1 MIFAEDAESVDLA
14 RLGPLAEH
22 SLRLFRNGS
31 IFQLSHER
39 RLSACV
45 SGNVELASPWLV
57 AAAPVLLVHA
67 RREFGG
73 SSNRIIMDGG
83 SVQIDWEQ
91 PEDVS
96 QEASG
101 DQGHVIM
108 TGPVAHVARG
118 TLSNDLASLLAGG
131 DGGDSS

>member
-1 MIFAEDAESVDLA
+1 MACGSGACAVGVAIGANLA
-14 RLGPLAEH
+14 GH
-22 SLRLFRNGS
+22 
-31 IFQLSHER
+31 QTDH
-39 RLSACV
+39 
-45 SGNVELASPWLV
+45 
-57 AAAPVLLVHA
+57 H
-67 RREFGG
+67 
-73 SSNRIIMDGG
+73 DGG